1 MKWTTEAEEEIR
13 KVPFFVRKKVR
24 QRVEKEAG
32 EAGKQIVDPAF
43 LNASRQRFISGMASE
58 IKGFQLDVCF
68 GPGGCK
74 KRAADSQT
82 LMKRLETV
90 LNDADILGF
99 LKQQVKGDL
108 KFHHEFRV
116 SLAECPN
123 ACSQPQIKDIGIIG
137 ARLPETTSEPCTK
150 CKDCVQ
156 VCPDSAI
163 RLDDGEAFPEINE
176 TRCSAC
182 GLCIDAC
189 ATRTINEARRGYRIM
204 LAGKLG
210 RHPRL
215 ATELPGVFTEDD
227 VVKIVSRCIDLYKQR
242 SKNGRRFA
250 DIFTPDDAAA
260 ITATL

>member
-24 QRVEKEAG
+24 QRVEKEAE
-32 EAGKQIVDPAF
+32 EAGNRIVDLAF

-74 KRAADSQT
+74 NRAGDSQA
-82 LMKRLETV
+82 LVKRLETV
-90 LNDADILGF
+90 LSEADILGF

-116 SLAECPN
+116 SVAECPN
-123 ACSQPQIKDIGIIG
+123 ACSQPQIKDIGIIT
-137 ARLPETTSEPCTK
+137 ARLPEMTSAPCTQ
-150 CKDCVQ
+150 CGDCVQ
-156 VCPDSAI
+156 VCPDSAV
-163 RLDDGEAFPEINE
+163 RLEAGDDFPEIDE

-189 ATRTINEARRGYRIM
+189 ATGTITEAKRGYRIM

-215 ATELPGVFTEDD
+215 ATELAGVFTEDD
-227 VVKIVSRCIDLYKQR
+227 AVQIVDACIGLYKER
-242 SKNGRRFA
+242 SKNGKRFA

-260 ITATL
+260 VSANL